1 MGLLGKIFGFG
12 RKSASVSSSLD
23 LFREVFGGRESR
35 AGVAVNIETALETSV
50 VLAICRVLADGVSQ
64 VPFKLFRETAD
75 GSETARD
82 HPLYDLLSL
91 RPNPWQTSFEF
102 RETLMFHLALCNNAF
117 VFVNRIGGDR
127 KIAEL
132 IPIEPGKVSVKQEDD
147 YRLVYKVKS
156 STGPQ
161 VEFPAEAIWHLR
173 GPSWN
178 SWMGM
183 DAVKLARNAI
193 GLSIAIEQGQSDFQ
207 KNGAKTSGLFAVKN
221 ALSPERYEQLRKFF
235 EDEIAKS
242 DGFRPLILDN
252 DASFTPFTMNG
263 VDQQLLETRK
273 HQVEE
278 ICRQFRVMPIM
289 VGQADKAATYAS
301 SEQMF
306 LAHVVHTL
314 SPWYMRIEQS
324 ANVNLLTDVERKSG
338 LYSKFVINAL
348 MRGAAADRA
357 TYYTKALGAGGTGAW
372 MTQNEVRALEE
383 LNRHPDGDALAK
395 PNVNSTNP
403 TPPTPEGNP

>member
-1 MGLLGKIFGFG
+1 MGLLGRMFGFG

-23 LFREVFGGRESR
+23 LFREVFGGRTSR
-35 AGVAVNIETALETSV
+35 AGVTVNVETALETSV
-50 VLAICRVLADGVSQ
+50 VLAVCRVLADGISQ
-64 VPFKLFRETAD
+64 VPFKLFRETPG
-75 GSETARD
+75 GSEVARD
-82 HPLYDLLSL
+82 HALHDVLSL

-102 RETLMFHLALCNNAF
+102 RETLMMHLVLCGNAF
-117 VFVNRIGGDR
+117 VFVNRIGLDR
-127 KIAEL
+127 RIIEL
-132 IPIEPGKVSVKQEDD
+132 VPIEPGKVTVKREED
-147 YRLVYKVKS
+147 YSLVYKVRGNNGS
-156 STGPQ
+156 QT
-161 VEFPAEAIWHLR
+161 EFPDEAIWHLR

-193 GLSIAIEQGQSDFQ
+193 GLAISIEQSQADYQ
-207 KNGAKTSGLFAVKN
+207 KNGAKTSGLFSVKN
-221 ALSPERYEQLRKFF
+221 GLSPERYAQLRAWF
-235 EDEIAKS
+235 EEEISKD
-242 DGFRPLILDN
+242 DGYRPMILDN
-252 DASFTPFTMNG
+252 DASYTPFSATS

-278 ICRQFRVMPIM
+278 ICRMFRVMPIM

-324 ANVNLLTDVERKSG
+324 ANANLLTDGERKAG
-338 LYSKFVINAL
+338 LYTKFVANAL
-348 MRGAAADRA
+348 MRGAAKDRA
-357 TYYTKALGAGGTGAW
+357 EYYAKALGAGGTGAW

-383 LNRHPDGDALAK
+383 LNRHADGDELAK
-395 PNVNSTNP
+395 PNVNSTNQ
-403 TPPTPEGNP
+403 TPPGQT